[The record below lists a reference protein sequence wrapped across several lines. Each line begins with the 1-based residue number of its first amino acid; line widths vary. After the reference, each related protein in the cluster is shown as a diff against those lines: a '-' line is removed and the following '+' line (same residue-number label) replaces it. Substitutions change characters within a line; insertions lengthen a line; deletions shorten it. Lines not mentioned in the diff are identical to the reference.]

1 MSEISPVCYSDPGMT
16 NTNMQFAVLDVDAD
30 APENQTIDP
39 ELEVRMGCVLS
50 ENFVFTILYQTC
62 KMWRTKKARLVQDG
76 EFIDVFLLPYDG
88 LYDALV
94 VSTLVIYPGEISVWT
109 ALRLSLDILLLPTRQ
124 YLCWEVGTATASN
137 A

>member
-30 APENQTIDP
+30 APENQSINS
-39 ELEVRMGCVLS
+39 ELEVRMFYVLS
-50 ENFVFTILYQTC
+50 DLLCSPDTMLLQAC
-62 KMWRTKKARLVQDG
+62 KMWRTKEACIQDG

-94 VSTLVIYPGEISVWT
+94 VSF
-109 ALRLSLDILLLPTRQ
+109 
-124 YLCWEVGTATASN
+124 
-137 A
+137 